1 MKTTGVTFQLEF
13 YWLKGT
19 GMNQVKLKN
28 YLFVN
33 FTCTR

>member
-1 MKTTGVTFQLEF
+1 MKTTGVTFEPEF
-13 YWLKGT
+13 YWPREKD
-19 GMNQVKLKN
+19 MNQLKSKN